1 MPRATARG
9 IAAIIQG
16 KNMLNENNFQ
26 IRKKNLSQSITVS
39 GAAQQNTV
47 TYNVPAGYT
56 RVVGMFFNPARNFL
70 VTLSSQKA
78 DNNILNGFSTLIGN
92 YGYIEFMNDALAT
105 DVLSLQTTLNE
116 AFSANFVATFTL
128 AFM

>member
-1 MPRATARG
+1 M
-9 IAAIIQG
+9 
-16 KNMLNENNFQ
+16 NENNYQ

-39 GAAQQNTV
+39 NAVQQNTL

-116 AFSANFVATFTL
+116 AYSAGFVATFTL

>member
-1 MPRATARG
+1 M
-9 IAAIIQG
+9 
-16 KNMLNENNFQ
+16 NENNFQ
-26 IRKKNLSQSITVS
+26 IRKKNLSQSITIS
-39 GAAQQNTV
+39 GAAQQNTL

-116 AFSANFVATFTL
+116 TYSSSFVATFTL